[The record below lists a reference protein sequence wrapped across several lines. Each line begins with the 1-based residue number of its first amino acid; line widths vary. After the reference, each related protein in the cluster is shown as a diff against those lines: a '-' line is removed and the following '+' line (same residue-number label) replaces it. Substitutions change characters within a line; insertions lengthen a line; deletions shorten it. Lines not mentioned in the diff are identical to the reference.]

1 MAVTG
6 VSLLFANVY
15 INIKIFQYNMNY
27 IMDLFIDLFHTVGSY
42 GPVILGISSIFFL
55 RDKHNLV
62 FYYIIGFGMNA
73 LLNLVL
79 KGIIQMPRPTEDTDR
94 FNLALTHGR
103 RFLFKSGIPYDVF
116 GMPSGHA
123 QSALYSSTFIY
134 LSLRKLNLLYGYL
147 FVSLLTISQRIVFT
161 YHTLFQVI
169 VGGLVGTGVGYIVYY
184 MARSKIVGRITEKID
199 DFGPV

>member
-1 MAVTG
+1 
-6 VSLLFANVY
+6 
-15 INIKIFQYNMNY
+15 
-27 IMDLFIDLFHTVGSY
+27 MDLFIDLFHTVGSY